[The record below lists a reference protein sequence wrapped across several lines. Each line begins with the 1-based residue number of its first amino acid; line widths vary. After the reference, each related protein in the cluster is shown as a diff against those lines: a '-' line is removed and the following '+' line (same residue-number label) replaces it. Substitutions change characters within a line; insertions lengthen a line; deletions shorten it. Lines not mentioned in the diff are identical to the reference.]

1 MSQAPVFKKFS
12 AISKCFFSAGSKA
25 GRRGIPTAS
34 GRRGR
39 NLSLPISGRSKSC
52 GNGRQDNRAITAGAS
67 SNFRAAAA
75 INSRVSRLIPI
86 KTFGHKVVRLT
97 VGSNQHGKMLERGR
111 DSTELDTFQFPSLL
125 QPKPC
130 GQPNAAIDMRIEVS
144 EKGRCFLRV
153 LVLVAG
159 LFGLACSVAV
169 AGASPFDGTWSEVI
183 VGENQFCAVHLNTS
197 FTVTNGHLSQ
207 SNSSGTVSP
216 NGSASGNASSGG
228 YNATWTGHFAGNKAS
243 GRFKRSDGCVGRW
256 SAIRQ

>member
-1 MSQAPVFKKFS
+1 VIELRHQ
-12 AISKCFFSAGSKA
+12 I
-25 GRRGIPTAS
+25 
-34 GRRGR
+34 
-39 NLSLPISGRSKSC
+39 
-52 GNGRQDNRAITAGAS
+52 
-67 SNFRAAAA
+67 
-75 INSRVSRLIPI
+75 
-86 KTFGHKVVRLT
+86 VRLT
-97 VGSNQHGKMLERGR
+97 VGSTREVVGAGA
-111 DSTELDTFQFPSLL
+111 DSTELDTFRLPSLL

-130 GQPNAAIDMRIEVS
+130 AQPNAAIDMRIEVS
-144 EKGRCFLRV
+144 EKGRCFLKV

-159 LFGLACSVAV
+159 LFGLTCSVAV

-183 VGENQFCAVHLNTS
+183 VGENQFCAVNLNTS

-216 NGSASGNASSGG
+216 NGSASGTASSGG